1 MVEDPLELRPH
12 RERSCSMPSPRNTSV
27 SAARAINAA
36 VSLVEPQEER
46 MREIRES
53 KKATLDEKFE
63 ASSISHAWHEL
74 CCTRLEQSR
83 FQTECL
89 LGVICIERRE
99 VI

>member
-1 MVEDPLELRPH
+1 
-12 RERSCSMPSPRNTSV
+12 
-27 SAARAINAA
+27 
-36 VSLVEPQEER
+36 